1 MYGYRNTVKLCMLE
15 YLMVILAHSVY
26 GFIKFGLNE
35 GLFVL
40 VVAAVMVPITFL
52 FSLLVKNEEIVIT
65 GIYVSSIIATTV
77 VGSKLHTIGHCVLIF
92 MCMLCAL
99 TIFMKE
105 KIILNSVIISL
116 ITFVLYGIFFWDE
129 IAYSIQS
136 PLMYAVY
143 CLCYFAASLNLYILV
158 KYAKRYMKGMEE
170 KTEEAERLNESKMKF
185 LANMSHEIR
194 TPMNAILGMSELN
207 LREDLSPQVKE
218 NSENIHDSAKILLT
232 IVNDIL
238 DYSKM
243 ENGKM
248 DIVPV
253 TYSISHLV
261 KETAGMMNLRL
272 ADKDVELRVSLDEN
286 IPDNL
291 YGDEV
296 RFRQILYNLL
306 SNATNFT
313 DHGYILLDI
322 KGEKQSN
329 DNIKII
335 VSVTDSGIGIRKEDM
350 NKLFTSFQQLDSHKS
365 HKREGTG
372 LGLAISKELVTL
384 MGGSITVES
393 TYGVGSKFTFDIIQR
408 IAKVQ
413 DKLSYT
419 EAETQ
424 KTEPKVLA
432 PDAKVLVV
440 DDNMVNLKVAS
451 GLLKTFDLKVDT
463 AKSGRECLEIL
474 KNTRDYD
481 IIFLD
486 HMMPELDGIETLNL
500 IRADNSE
507 YMQKVPVIALTANVM
522 NGVRDMFISE
532 GFNDFVPKPIDISWV
547 NTILRKYLPLE
558 KQR

>member
-1 MYGYRNTVKLCMLE
+1 MFGYRNTVKLCMLE
-15 YLMVILAHSVY
+15 YLVVILAHALY
-26 GFIKFGLNE
+26 GFIRFGRNE

-40 VVAAVMVPITFL
+40 AVTVVMVPITFL
-52 FSLLVKNEEIVIT
+52 VSLLIKNETTVVT
-65 GIYVSSIIATTV
+65 CIYISSVIATTI
-77 VGSKLHTIGHCVLIF
+77 VGTKLHTIGHCVLIF
-92 MCMLCAL
+92 MCMLCAV
-99 TIFMKE
+99 TIFLSE
-105 KIILNSVIISL
+105 QIILNSVIISV
-116 ITFVLYGIFFWDE
+116 ITFVIYAIFFHDE
-129 IAYSIQS
+129 IYYSIQS
-136 PLMYAVY
+136 PIMYLIY
-143 CLCYFAASLNLYILV
+143 CCCYFAASLNVYILV
-158 KYAKRYMKGMEE
+158 RYAKRYMQGMKE

-207 LREDLSPQVKE
+207 LREDLSPQVRE
-218 NSENIHDSAKILLT
+218 NSENIHDSAKVLLT

-248 DIVPV
+248 EIVPV
-253 TYSISHLV
+253 TYSLSHLV
-261 KETAGMMNLRL
+261 NETVGMMKLRL
-272 ADKDVELRVSLDEN
+272 VDKDVELRVSVDEN

-291 YGDEV
+291 FGDEV

-306 SNATNFT
+306 TNATNFT

-322 KGEKQSN
+322 KGEMLNN
-329 DNIKII
+329 DSLKLI
-335 VSVTDSGIGIRKEDM
+335 VSVTDSGIGIRKEDLH
-350 NKLFTSFQQLDSHKS
+350 KLFTSFQQLDTHKS

-372 LGLAISKELVTL
+372 LGLAISKELCAL
-384 MGGSITVES
+384 MGGSISVES
-393 TYGVGSKFTFDIIQR
+393 TYGVGSKFTFDILQR
-408 IAKVQ
+408 VAKVQ
-413 DKLSYT
+413 SKLAYS
-419 EAETQ
+419 ENETQ

-440 DDNMVNLKVAS
+440 DDNAVNLKVAQ
-451 GLLKTFDLKVDT
+451 GLLRTFDLHVDT

-474 KNTRDYD
+474 RTTRDYD

-500 IRADNSE
+500 IRADQSE

-522 NGVRDMFISE
+522 SGVRDMFISE
-532 GFNDFVPKPIDISWV
+532 GFNDYVPKPIDISWM